1 MNDDD
6 VVARPATDALQ
17 EMAVE
22 SWRFVRLVEKLL
34 TQLDAGERGRYQNQV
49 RFFLRKLESNLES
62 VGLRVVNVEGSPFDP
77 GMAATPLN
85 IEDFSDGDH
94 LVVDQMI
101 EPIIMGQDGLLHT
114 GTVILRK
121 VT

>member
-1 MNDDD
+1 VNDDD

>member
-1 MNDDD
+1 VNDDD

-17 EMAVE
+17 KMAVE

-85 IEDFSDGDH
+85 IEDFSDGDL

-114 GTVILRK
+114 GTIILRK